1 MPLILHYPDWY
12 ELWEE
17 SEQNGGLSSK
27 ISDFEAITQGNHP
40 SLGKVR
46 WQEIQLR
53 TGLCLIIYEYLPVDE
68 IIEISTSDACDE
80 ISLGFFMVG
89 NVRTKLHG
97 LTDEVYEI
105 VGHNRIEF
113 MPDGGKETEEY
124 AAGKHIL
131 RVLLEIEPDR
141 FFGSFATEQ
150 LDRLPTEL
158 QRIAI
163 KGDKQPF
170 YRQGTTTT
178 EMQLALRQILNCPYQ
193 GITRQIYLEAKS
205 MELISLQF
213 SQFLENDSFPEPSS
227 SLSLDDVDRVY
238 HAKEILIKNFNNPP
252 SLIELARLV
261 NLNDR
266 KLKQGFRQIFG
277 TTVFGYL
284 HDYRMQQA
292 YQLLS
297 IGRIGVKKAANSVGY
312 NSPTSFNTAFKKKFG
327 ISPKALQRQLGKE
340 DIEAINTRTT
350 G

>member
-141 FFGSFATEQ
+141 F
-150 LDRLPTEL
+150 LVVL
-158 QRIAI
+158 Q
-163 KGDKQPF
+163 Q
-170 YRQGTTTT
+170 
-178 EMQLALRQILNCPYQ
+178 
-193 GITRQIYLEAKS
+193 
-205 MELISLQF
+205 
-213 SQFLENDSFPEPSS
+213 
-227 SLSLDDVDRVY
+227 
-238 HAKEILIKNFNNPP
+238 
-252 SLIELARLV
+252 
-261 NLNDR
+261 
-266 KLKQGFRQIFG
+266 
-277 TTVFGYL
+277 
-284 HDYRMQQA
+284 
-292 YQLLS
+292 
-297 IGRIGVKKAANSVGY
+297 NS
-312 NSPTSFNTAFKKKFG
+312 
-327 ISPKALQRQLGKE
+327 
-340 DIEAINTRTT
+340 
-350 G
+350 